1 MIFDQEF
8 TTLQFIGGGIV
19 LVFSVLAAVGR
30 KRTAEKDK
38 LEQEKAAAEKASSTT
53 DAEAKVNASLQ
64 DNDGDFKR
72 VV

>member
-38 LEQEKAAAEKASSTT
+38 LEQEKAAAVKAGSTT
-53 DAEAKVNASLQ
+53 DSEAKVNASLQ

>member
-38 LEQEKAAAEKASSTT
+38 LEQEKAAAAKAGSTT
-53 DAEAKVNASLQ
+53 DSEAKVNASLQ

>member
-38 LEQEKAAAEKASSTT
+38 LEQEKAAAAKGGSTT

>member
-1 MIFDQEF
+1 MSFAVH
-8 TTLQFIGGGIV
+8 QFVGGGIV

-38 LEQEKAAAEKASSTT
+38 LEQEMKAAAKEGSTT
-53 DAEAKVNASLQ
+53 ETEAKVNASLQ